1 MDIKDLPKN
10 PKGGRALNPLVF
22 TGFDDT
28 PDNPRPG
35 LGYKQLY
42 DITVPVG
49 LIAALPATVR
59 PGNLVQLY
67 WDDTEQ
73 QRYDVDQGSV
83 DRGWLS
89 FSVSPAV
96 IKDPSGKAYYT
107 ITDPFSGGTETSDVR
122 TVTVNRLPPGGLDP
136 DIGTPINEKLAPATI
151 TPPVINAADTNVT
164 VTVPEWENMEQGD
177 ELTVLWDGIR
187 VDQPKLDIIGGPQ
200 VVPIP
205 QAVLEEAGS
214 NDRLPVTYEIRDIVD
229 NYSLVS
235 RPAFASVDIGS
246 RLIAPSV
253 RQADPVTL
261 VLDLQAL
268 GSGDAN
274 VDIRPYGDVETG
286 DELILSWT
294 GRTGAAD
301 LVLPEQSQVVSDADS
316 DPVVTF
322 SIPNAHLQLIA
333 GGAASASYVRR
344 RGDTDLPSKRTS
356 ITLTGMPPGLAAP
369 SVEEANGR
377 VIDLGQITTPDV
389 HVVIA
394 AYPGKKAGDRINLI
408 WTGEPVS
415 GPPSH
420 YTASHIVLAGEET
433 REQVFAVGIDH
444 LQPLIEGSLAL
455 QYQVLYVDSTRSAD
469 SKTINYA
476 VTGAFTKIEDFTG
489 VAPQIIQANQSI
501 NTGKVTIHFISGAGN
516 AGFPQNDSLP
526 ADPGPLTLPLLHVC
540 FQNPVLNPGT
550 QTLEI
555 DLQDGYVSVQCHIHG
570 SNGETEVAWLDSSQT
585 VIGSFV
591 IPNQTHY
598 PFVCNSTRARPIHRL
613 RIIGN
618 KDWTRWDNFVM
629 TP

>member
-1 MDIKDLPKN
+1 MNIKDLPKN

-22 TGFDDT
+22 TGFDDS
-28 PDNPRPG
+28 PNNPRPG
-35 LGYKQLY
+35 LGYKQLF
-42 DITVPVG
+42 DTTVPVG

-59 PGNLVQLY
+59 EGDLVVFY
-67 WDDTEQ
+67 WDDIERQ
-73 QRYDVDQGSV
+73 KYEVDQGSV
-83 DRGWLS
+83 DRRWLS

-96 IKDPSGKAYYT
+96 IKDPSGRAYYT
-107 ITDPFSGGTETSDVR
+107 VADPFSGDIETSDVR

-136 DIGTPINEKLAPATI
+136 DISTPINEKLAPATI
-151 TPPVINAADTNVT
+151 IPPVINAADTNVT
-164 VTVPEWENMEQGD
+164 VTVPEWENMELGD

-200 VVPIP
+200 IVPIP
-205 QAVLEEAGS
+205 REVLEQAGS
-214 NDRLPVTYEIRDIVD
+214 NERLPVTYEIRDIVD

-235 RPAFASVDIGS
+235 LSAFAAVDIGS
-246 RLIAPSV
+246 RLVAPRV
-253 RQADPVTL
+253 READPVTL
-261 VLDLQAL
+261 ILDLQAL

-274 VDIRPYGDVETG
+274 VDVAPYGDVQVG
-286 DELILSWT
+286 DELILKWT

-301 LVLPEQSQVVSDADS
+301 IPLPDQTQVVSDADR

-322 SIPNAHLQLIA
+322 RIPNAHLQLIV

-344 RGDTDLPSKRTS
+344 RGSTDLPSKRTS
-356 ITLTGMPPGLAAP
+356 ITLTGMPLELAAP
-369 SVEEANGR
+369 GVEEANGR

-408 WTGEPVS
+408 WSGEPAS

-420 YTASHIVLAGEET
+420 YTASHIVTAGEEA
-433 REQVFAVGIDH
+433 REHVFAVDT
-444 LQPLIEGSLAL
+444 LLLEPLIDGALAL
-455 QYQVLYVDSTRSAD
+455 QYQVVYVDSARPAD

-476 VTGAFTKIEDFTG
+476 VIGAFTKIEDFTG
-489 VAPQIIQANQSI
+489 MASQIIQANQSI
-501 NTGKVTIHFISGAGN
+501 DTGKITIHFVSGAGN
-516 AGFPQNDSLP
+516 AGFPENDSLP
-526 ADPGPLTLPLLHVC
+526 SDPGPLALPVLHVC

-555 DLQDGYVSVQCHIHG
+555 DLQDGYVSVQCHVHG
-570 SNGETEVAWLDSSQT
+570 SNGKTEIAWLDSSQT
-585 VIGSFV
+585 VIDGFV
-591 IPNQTHY
+591 IPDQTHY

-613 RIIGN
+613 RIIGD